1 METRAHFVL
10 IGAFCVVAFL
20 GALGFLVWVNKVQF
34 DREFSEYDVV
44 FSEAVT
50 GLSVGSL
57 VQFQGIQVGEVRK
70 LRLDLT
76 DPRLVI
82 AHIRLQGGVPV
93 HVDTK
98 AKLTYSGLT
107 GVATIQLTASNP
119 AGKTLEAIPPA
130 EYPVIASERS
140 DLGALMN
147 GGNDVMMSLDRALN
161 RVNALLSEENVHAA
175 TQTLKN
181 IDSLSLQLANS
192 GPRISA
198 AMDAAAPAIEDM
210 RLAARQVQKAADALS
225 LRIDALSPASIKAL
239 DADARA
245 VLTQMRASL
254 RQVDAL
260 TSTISQSA
268 QVLSAQ
274 TLPQAGWTL
283 SEVQELSRELRRL
296 TEKFDRDPRH
306 TLFGPS
312 KIVPERKP

>member
-10 IGAFCVVAFL
+10 IGAFCVIAFL

-34 DREFSEYDVV
+34 DQEFSEYDVV
-44 FSEAVT
+44 FKEAVT

-82 AHIRLQGGVPV
+82 AHIRLQAGVPV
-93 HVDTK
+93 HLDTK

-119 AGKTLEAIPPA
+119 AGKALVAIPPA
-130 EYPVIASERS
+130 PYPVIASERS
-140 DLGALMN
+140 DFGALLH
-147 GGNDVMMSLDRALN
+147 GGNDVMVSLDRALN
-161 RVNALLSEENVHAA
+161 RLSVLLSDENLSAA

-181 IDSLSLQLANS
+181 IDTLSRGLADS
-192 GPRISA
+192 APRIGA
-198 AMDAAAPAIEDM
+198 ALDASAPAIEAM
-210 RLAARQVQKAADALS
+210 RTAARQVQSAADAFNARVS
-225 LRIDALSPASIKAL
+225 AVSPASIQKL
-239 DADARA
+239 DADASA
-245 VLTQMRASL
+245 LLTQLRASL
-254 RQVDAL
+254 GRLDAL
-260 TSTISQSA
+260 TATVTNSA
-268 QVLSAQ
+268 QVLTAQ

-283 SEVQELSRELRRL
+283 TEVQQLSRELRRL
-296 TEKFDRDPRH
+296 TEKFDRAPRQ

-312 KIVPERKP
+312 KVVPERKP

>member
-10 IGAFCVVAFL
+10 IGAFCVLAFL

-34 DREFSEYDVV
+34 DQEFSEYDVV

-82 AHIRLQGGVPV
+82 AHIRLQAGVPV
-93 HVDTK
+93 HLDTK

-119 AGKTLEAIPPA
+119 AGQPLVALPPA
-130 EYPVIASERS
+130 PYPVIASERS
-140 DLGALMN
+140 DLGALLN
-147 GGNDVMMSLDRALN
+147 GGNDVMVSLNQTLN
-161 RVNALLSEENVHAA
+161 RLSALLSEENLRAA

-181 IDSLSLQLANS
+181 IDSLSQRLADS
-192 GPRISA
+192 GPRMSA
-198 AMDAAAPAIEDM
+198 ALDASAPAIEDM
-210 RLAARQVQKAADALS
+210 RSAAQQVQKAADALNV
-225 LRIDALSPASIKAL
+225 RINALSPASIQTL

-245 VLTQMRASL
+245 VLAQMRASL

-260 TSTISQSA
+260 TSTIAGSA
-268 QVLSAQ
+268 QVLAVQ

-283 SEVQELSRELRRL
+283 TEVQQLSRELRRL
-296 TEKFDRDPRH
+296 TEKFDRAPRQ

-312 KIVPERKP
+312 KVVPERKP

>member
-147 GGNDVMMSLDRALN
+147 GGNDVMVSLDRALN
-161 RVNALLSEENVHAA
+161 RVNALLSEENVHSA

-181 IDSLSLQLANS
+181 IDSLSQQLAVS
-192 GPRISA
+192 GPRIGA

-225 LRIDALSPASIKAL
+225 
-239 DADARA
+239 A

-260 TSTISQSA
+260 TSTVSESA

-283 SEVQELSRELRRL
+283 TEVQELSRELRRL
-296 TEKFDRDPRH
+296 TEKFDRDPRQ

-312 KIVPERKP
+312 KVVPERKP